1 MVSLTS
7 LFSFGGRLALCQPGP
22 VYGNAVLFG
31 AHLSAR
37 GLHSMPSS
45 VYGVVHVASGHPA
58 RPQIRMGD
66 CPTTTPWLCIRQHP
80 FFCGCAFCEPTCP
93 GWHPSCGVFC
103 CARSNTPALY
113 PAFWTTPHYF
123 RSLLAFGMI
132 WGLPCR
138 FLLTALWD
146 ILMFARG
153 MTPIHWGIAS
163 WRVSHCFL
171 SAAFAVLRH
180 ATVWVSGE

>member
-1 MVSLTS
+1 M
-7 LFSFGGRLALCQPGP
+7 CQPSP

-31 AHLSAR
+31 AHLSAAACTR
-37 GLHSMPSS
+37 YRAPCTAWYMWR
-45 VYGVVHVASGHPA
+45 PA
-58 RPQIRMGD
+58 
-66 CPTTTPWLCIRQHP
+66 TPPGRKFAWGIVPPLRHGSAYDSIH
-80 FFCGCAFCEPTCP
+80 FFCGYAFCEPTCP

-113 PAFWTTPHYF
+113 PVFWTTPHYF

-138 FLLTALWD
+138 FLLTALWS

-180 ATVWVSGE
+180 AAVWESGE